1 MNDFGWS
8 NLLQQLQTISPEIV
22 LQPGASSAQIAE
34 LEQHIGVKP
43 GLFGFGKF
51 AILALVCCGNVG
63 LMLDFNHHHLQ
74 ILPPAYANDNSGW
87 ADDNVHTMPP
97 LRQKKLEPLL
107 ERARFASEPEFTRL
121 VQDAKKQERDGNK
134 TLAKEQYDRALEQ
147 SGFTSWSNPK
157 VVKIISHLELLCQ
170 SLGQKS
176 EEERYRKKLSAIAE
190 AESMQIA
197 VISPL
202 APEEIECRL
211 QLADTLSYDDKI
223 TQAERFY
230 LCGFCSPLD
239 SPQTSLY
246 LRALTA
252 ERLVRLHTKSGELQ
266 KAAEEIENSF
276 KNIEAIYQANPS
288 DTNARALL
296 CVMSGKICLLNA
308 EGKSNEAADL
318 SRKCTALL
326 AKTPSA
332 SSIRQLWVYADK
344 ARTQALQKDYV
355 GAIASYSRA
364 LATSQNHALS
374 YIYVNPVKLA
384 LADCYR
390 QSGATDK
397 AEQLMK
403 ELKLNE

>member
-1 MNDFGWS
+1 MIN
-8 NLLQQLQTISPEIV
+8 NLKNRTARGYLAIKTYKHFLPAVVAICFCQLLDPLS
-22 LQPGASSAQIAE
+22 
-34 LEQHIGVKP
+34 
-43 GLFGFGKF
+43 
-51 AILALVCCGNVG
+51 VCSFIDMAPV
-63 LMLDFNHHHLQ
+63 
-74 ILPPAYANDNSGW
+74 PPAHANDNGGW

-202 APEEIECRL
+202 SPEEIECRL

-266 KAAEEIENSF
+266 KASEEINSSF
-276 KNIEAIYQANPS
+276 KNIEAIYQSNPS

-308 EGKSNEAADL
+308 EGKSTEAADL

-344 ARTQALQKDYV
+344 ARTQTLQNDYA
-355 GAIASYSRA
+355 GAIASYNRA

-374 YIYVNPVKLA
+374 YIYVNPIKLA
-384 LADCYR
+384 LAECYK

-397 AEQLMK
+397 AEQITR
-403 ELKLNE
+403 ELKTLNE

>member
-326 AKTPSA
+326 SQDTKCFQYKTALGLCRQGSHTGTAKGLRRSHCLLQ
-332 SSIRQLWVYADK
+332 S
-344 ARTQALQKDYV
+344 RTRYKPKSCA
-355 GAIASYSRA
+355 
-364 LATSQNHALS
+364 
-374 YIYVNPVKLA
+374 KLY
-384 LADCYR
+384 LR
-390 QSGATDK
+390 QSSQTSTCRLLQTK
-397 AEQLMK
+397 RRYR
-403 ELKLNE
+403 

>member
-1 MNDFGWS
+1 MIN
-8 NLLQQLQTISPEIV
+8 NLKNRTARGYLAIKTYKHFLPAVVAICFCQLLDPLS
-22 LQPGASSAQIAE
+22 
-34 LEQHIGVKP
+34 
-43 GLFGFGKF
+43 
-51 AILALVCCGNVG
+51 VCSFIEMAPV
-63 LMLDFNHHHLQ
+63 
-74 ILPPAYANDNSGW
+74 PPAYANDNGGW

-266 KAAEEIENSF
+266 KAAEEIDNSF
-276 KNIEAIYQANPS
+276 KNIEAIYQSNPS

-308 EGKSNEAADL
+308 QGKSSEAADL
-318 SRKCTALL
+318 CRKCTALL

-344 ARTQALQKDYV
+344 AHTQTLQKDYV
-355 GAIASYSRA
+355 GAIASYNRA
-364 LATSQNHALS
+364 LTSSQNHALS
-374 YIYVNPVKLA
+374 YIYVNPIKLA

-390 QSGATDK
+390 QSGDTDK
-397 AEQLMK
+397 AEQLTR
-403 ELKLNE
+403 ELRTLNE